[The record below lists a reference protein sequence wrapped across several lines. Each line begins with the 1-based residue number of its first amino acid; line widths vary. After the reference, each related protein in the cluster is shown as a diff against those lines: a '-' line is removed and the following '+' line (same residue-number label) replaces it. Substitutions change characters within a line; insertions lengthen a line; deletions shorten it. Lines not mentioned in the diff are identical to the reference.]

1 MNSRDLFLQKQY
13 IKQLIQQEQLLQ
25 RYQSYFNPTNTSSFP
40 RVLPNFTDPI
50 NYCNLN
56 HQIESPS
63 QVHQLPG
70 PLPSP
75 NLFGSQPHNGAN
87 YGGETKKFDWS
98 IFTKHRNTGDAEFEL
113 ATGYKAHLLNPYQLN
128 ELGLFNN
135 RTGEPLRNHAD
146 DIKKVY
152 GFGSTPIGYKL
163 NKSLQDR
170 ITFQHRERQN
180 FR

>member
-1 MNSRDLFLQKQY
+1 MNSRDLFLQNQY

-25 RYQSYFNPTNTSSFP
+25 RYQSYFNYTPSFP
-40 RVLPNFTDPI
+40 GVFNFTEPI
-50 NYCNLN
+50 LNYSRRQN
-56 HQIESPS
+56 ESAK
-63 QVHQLPG
+63 QVHRLPG

-146 DIKKVY
+146 DIKNVY